1 MEKILF
7 MFLLVLSIEICV
19 TKLEEM
25 TEIDPKYEQDEYLEL
40 FQIPNSLISFTKK
53 LEDKKKSKNN
63 LRFLKFIPN
72 FLYRGVEEENNILFN
87 FQKSSFIDRLIYK
100 KNDKEIN
107 EQCLRIGEINKLK
120 FFFKQNLDSSFSLIQ
135 DFKVIKTNTK
145 IIFLFTKKMNCIQL
159 KIEFSEYSGCSN
171 KNGEKIGKNDFL
183 ILSPETANI
192 NENILNAYDKS
203 DYRRLTLSKEFNN
216 EETIISLEKEA
227 NKLEVS
233 DNAKNYIK
241 RMKSVF
247 TGSLT
252 YDPKREFS
260 TSLKLNVNPL
270 YQRGD
275 IVSYAQKTL
284 KMTFAGTNRQP
295 TGIYGRSNET
305 ITITVKRGNKNDPLP
320 NIICSQYMGASI
332 FLGSIQTLKEGTQ
345 TIKVDDFKLNK
356 EKGYDLDRLNTF
368 PGGPLYLINPYTK
381 DMQSQNLSV
390 YIEGG
395 TLFPVYRLG
404 YNEDEYKKGLLETIN
419 LNKKNNKTYFDI
431 TELYGRHI
439 MFSFKAS
446 LAYENYVKDN
456 YRPESNVMY
465 WDLYL
470 STLFRFDG
478 IQYNI
483 NDPYYDE
490 KNEYLNIHVRYSQP
504 HAYGYASYEHVGI
517 FYNEWL
523 ISAVHFNLD
532 TIIWGFPHEFGHMM
546 DIQDRVVSETT
557 NNMISKF
564 SETHLQK
571 INEKGQDGIDNN
583 IKYLTFDVTEEKFRG
598 CSSSNKTECKGYFM
612 NVDHLNYLMFWN
624 LESIYHGY
632 WGKVDNLYRY
642 NYTNQISKLS
652 KEERFVYF
660 SSVALGID
668 LGYYFSR
675 WGLTFNLGAHIFS
688 ESKASAEYKRMM
700 QSAKT
705 KGLIDPNAPK
715 KKYWYLD
722 LKEYPFITEKGVGCF
737 EDKSEFNIQITKI
750 THPKENQYVL
760 TLPSIK
766 CAGFLGFEVYESN
779 KLLGFTFNNTFND
792 YSTYINGYKP
802 KYKVIGYDRLLETS
816 NPSPYKSL

>member
-1 MEKILF
+1 

>member
-1 MEKILF
+1 

-216 EETIISLEKEA
+216 EETIISLEKEE

-260 TSLKLNVNPL
+260 TNLNLNVNPL

-557 NNMISKF
+557 YNMISKF